1 MNTLYNEIKKHMYFN
16 KELDSKIYEL
26 SMIILNLKKNP
37 LIQPILINGS
47 VGTGKTELI
56 KIISS
61 YHKASSMFITVE
73 KGCSQEYYVDRIKE
87 KILKEELHNPINII
101 CLDNIH
107 LISNFLN
114 YMIKLMKYI
123 KDNFNRDIVLIGTC
137 NKDISINYSA
147 YFYLLI
153 INEYT
158 IIEKINIV
166 EKLKDKIADKIG
178 CTFNLTPEAN
188 IDLNLFHR
196 MSLGVASLERD
207 ITQIAEKKALYNND
221 KSKLIIDKCDIQ
233 QYFSNQEKNLYSVN
247 DDLKVGITNSLTYN
261 MEFNFQLKVEAKI
274 VERSAFKSYIF
285 GNLDKEAV
293 DSINIAS
300 YCAINLLQQK
310 GIELEKRKTVAI
322 SLYGVKLLKKG
333 SSCGLAAFIA
343 CMSSILNIPICQ
355 NIGFSGEITLHGD
368 IIGVGNIEQKII
380 QGYNRGIIEFY
391 LPVQNTTEA
400 SMIPD
405 IISKNIKIN
414 LVQNIDQIYQM
425 FFSD

>member
-1 MNTLYNEIKKHMYFN
+1 MNTLYNEIKKCMYFN

-26 SMIILNLKKNP
+26 SMIILNLKKKP
-37 LIQPILINGS
+37 LVQPILINGAA
-47 VGTGKTELI
+47 GTGKTYLI

-61 YHKASSMFITVE
+61 YHKTGSMFITVE
-73 KGCSQEYYVDRIKE
+73 KGYSQEYYLDRIKE
-87 KILKEELHNPINII
+87 RILKEDINNPINII
-101 CLDNIH
+101 CLDNVH

-137 NKDISINYSA
+137 NKDISINYNA
-147 YFYLLI
+147 YFYLLN

-178 CTFNLTPEAN
+178 YTFDLTPEAN
-188 IDLNLFHR
+188 IELNLFHR
-196 MSLGVASLERD
+196 MSLGVASLEMN

-221 KSKLIIDKCDIQ
+221 ESKLVIDKCDIQ
-233 QYFSNQEKNLYSVN
+233 QYFLNQEKKLYSVN
-247 DDLKVGITNSLTYN
+247 DDLKVGIANSLTYN

-274 VERSAFKSYIF
+274 VEKSVFKSYIF
-285 GNLDKEAV
+285 GDMDKEAA

-310 GIELEKRKTVAI
+310 GIKLEKRKTVAI
-322 SLYGVKLLKKG
+322 NLYGVKLLKKG

-343 CMSSILNIPICQ
+343 CMSSILNIPIRQ
-355 NIGFSGEITLHGD
+355 DIGFSGEITLHGD
-368 IIGVGNIEQKII
+368 IIAVGNIEQKVI

-391 LPVQNTTEA
+391 LPLQNTSEV

-405 IISKNIKIN
+405 IISKNIKIH
-414 LVQNIDQIYQM
+414 LVQNIEQIYQM